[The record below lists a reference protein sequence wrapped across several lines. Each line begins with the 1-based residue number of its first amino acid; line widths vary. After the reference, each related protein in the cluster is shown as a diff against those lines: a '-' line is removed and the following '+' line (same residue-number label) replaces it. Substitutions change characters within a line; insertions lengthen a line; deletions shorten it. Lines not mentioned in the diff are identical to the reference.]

1 MRRHRLLL
9 PFVLAATVISGC
21 GVSMYRPDIPQG
33 SLVTQE
39 AVESVRLDMTKRQ
52 VRFLLGSPS
61 IVDPFHP
68 DRWDYVY
75 RLKKGNG
82 DQEQRSITLLFKDD
96 KLVRVAANGF
106 ASPPGTDF
114 ATAQNR

>member
-1 MRRHRLLL
+1 MRFQRLFLSL
-9 PFVLAATVISGC
+9 VLAAAVTVSGC
-21 GVSMYRPDIPQG
+21 VAMYRPDVAQG

-75 RLKKGNG
+75 RLKKANG
-82 DQEQRSITLLFKDD
+82 DYEQRSITLMFEND
-96 KLVRVAANGF
+96 KLVRMAAKGF
-106 ASPPGTDF
+106 ALAPDVGI
-114 ATAQNR
+114 ATAQKR